1 MKNRYFVVSIKE
13 NEKNYAYVI
22 KTNKND
28 NILYKI
34 NVKNASFVL
43 LADTKKEA
51 YKIAENW
58 NQSYK
63 DNGSYMFNTPG
74 F

>member
-1 MKNRYFVVSIKE
+1 MKYKYFVASIKE
-13 NEKNYAYVI
+13 NGKMYAYII
-22 KTNKND
+22 KTCKND

-34 NVKNASFVL
+34 NVKNANFVL

-51 YKIAENW
+51 CKIAEAW
-58 NQSYK
+58 NEAYK
-63 DNGSYMFNTPG
+63 KNNVYMFDTT